1 MAVITKTVKSS
12 AGDYASLAAA
22 EAGMKASGDNTSA
35 NSMVIECY
43 TLNDTAGEITLD
55 AGWNITA
62 LTITVPVAERHNGT
76 RGTGYRN
83 VHSIGGGQNIY
94 LRNIECPVTI
104 DGVAA
109 RNTSAA
115 DYGCCFLA
123 DNTTVSGLTHTLKNC
138 LMYNPSEGCIE
149 MYGGASIFYVINN
162 ITYGGQFGI
171 ETVGTG
177 NIYCYNNTILNPTY
191 VGFYA
196 DMSGGAVSYA
206 TNCYVGHVS
215 ADAGYAGTITKVTS
229 PASDASGTS
238 EIEIAACDFT
248 NVTAGSENVNI
259 AATSDLM
266 GIGTYLAS
274 VLTDYAGQTRANP
287 PSVGADEYYVAPIP
301 EVGKRFFKLRANKYL
316 AVLK

>member
-1 MAVITKTVKSS
+1 MAVITKTVKTSG
-12 AGDYASLAAA
+12 GDYANLAAA
-22 EAGMKASGDNTSA
+22 VAGMKAGADNTSA

-43 TLNDTAGEITLD
+43 AMNDTAGGITLD

-62 LTITVPVAERHNGT
+62 LTITVPIAERHDGT

-83 VHSIGGGQNIY
+83 VCSIGGGQNIY

-104 DGVAA
+104 DGIAA
-109 RNTSAA
+109 RNTSTA

-123 DNTTVSGLTHTLKNC
+123 DNTTRSGLTHTIKNC
-138 LMYNPSEGCIE
+138 LFYNPSEGCIE

-171 ETVGTG
+171 EAVGSG

-196 DMSGGAVSYA
+196 DMSATCYV

-215 ADAGYAGTITKVTS
+215 ADAGYFGTMTKVTS
-229 PASDASGTS
+229 PASDSSGTS
-238 EIEIAACDFT
+238 EIEISACDFT
-248 NVTAGSENVNI
+248 NATAGSENANI

-266 GIGTYLAS
+266 GAGTYLAS
-274 VLTDYAGQTRANP
+274 VLTDFYGRTRANP
-287 PSVGADEYYVAPIP
+287 PAVGAAEYVA
-301 EVGKRFFKLRANKYL
+301 EGGGGAVG
-316 AVLK
+316 AVIYYHHRHHNE